1 MNDMLRI
8 SSFRDQ
14 WLEDFFHFATPHRK
28 IPWVLAGVLE
38 RKLDMINAAMD
49 YRDLLW
55 PPGNRY
61 EELAPPLKGFSS
73 IRVNDQYRLIF
84 TGVKVRHMAYFWIL
98 TVTETIDNDRHYRC
112 NVNEGRL
119 EGKSYGCDNT

>member
-1 MNDMLRI
+1 MGSSDERYAQDQQLSR
-8 SSFRDQ
+8 SVAGRLFSFR
-14 WLEDFFHFATPHRK
+14 HT
-28 IPWVLAGVLE
+28 
-38 RKLDMINAAMD
+38 KLDMINAAMD

-84 TGVKVRHMAYFWIL
+84 YWR
-98 TVTETIDNDRHYRC
+98 
-112 NVNEGRL
+112 
-119 EGKSYGCDNT
+119 EGKAHGLFLDPHGYRNHR